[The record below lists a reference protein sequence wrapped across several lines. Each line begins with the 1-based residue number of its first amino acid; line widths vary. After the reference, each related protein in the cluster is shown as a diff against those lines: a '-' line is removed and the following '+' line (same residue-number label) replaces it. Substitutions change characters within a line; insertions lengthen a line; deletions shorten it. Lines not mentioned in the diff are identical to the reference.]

1 MSFKESAIAD
11 VLNSS
16 NVGKRE
22 FNRISGVNK
31 SEKLKKCIDLFRL
44 NSEILIQLDLLL
56 HVSLNSLCYV
66 WLCKSPN

>member
-1 MSFKESAIAD
+1 MSFKESEIAE

-22 FNRISGVNK
+22 FNRISRINK
-31 SEKLKKCIDLFRL
+31 LEKFLKCIDLFRL

-66 WLCKSPN
+66 WLGKSPN